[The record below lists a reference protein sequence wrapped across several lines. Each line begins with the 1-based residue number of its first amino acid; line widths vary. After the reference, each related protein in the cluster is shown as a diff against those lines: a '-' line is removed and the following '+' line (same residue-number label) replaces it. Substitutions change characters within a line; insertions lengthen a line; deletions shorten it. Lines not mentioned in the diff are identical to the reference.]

1 MVGGLELAGFNL
13 LRGYYLYDHRIWG
26 HRPDSVN
33 YKDNRHLRRYKW
45 SGDSTN
51 CVRRDA
57 SREVLAQ
64 SWTAS

>member
-1 MVGGLELAGFNL
+1 MVGGLELDGFNR
-13 LRGYYLYDHRIWG
+13 LRGYYFYDHRKRR
-26 HRPDSVN
+26 HRPHSAN
-33 YKDNRHLRRYKW
+33 YNDNHHIRRLKW

-51 CVRRDA
+51 GVLRDA